1 MYLRDPKNYESEARA
16 CEFFEYPTRNKLDKL
31 AKQLY
36 VRLFQEEKEKE
47 ADEEPVSDEILEIN
61 EIEAIFSEHK
71 IRRFESPEEKDILK
85 IIKREIAVM
94 ELHPMDEKPH
104 CVSKLYHALLTSTP
118 TSTEAERC
126 FSSAGLLIT

>member
-1 MYLRDPKNYESEARA
+1 M
-16 CEFFEYPTRNKLDKL
+16 NKL
-31 AKQLY
+31 AIQLY

-47 ADEEPVSDEILEIN
+47 TDEEPVSDEILEIS

-71 IRRFESPEEKDILK
+71 NKRFESPEERDILK

-94 ELHPMDEKPH
+94 EFHLMDEKPH

-126 FSSAGLLIT
+126 FSSAGLLISKLRTSLKDDVIDSLCFLRSFMMQNKN